1 MIVEI
6 FFQVGNAMK
15 ILIRGGRLID
25 PANSIDS
32 VHDLLLQDGRVAAI
46 DPAEAAADVTIDAA
60 GKVVCP
66 GFIDIHMHED
76 PVLEDG
82 TIDNDLETAIQNTM
96 LRMGVTTAVAGNCGE
111 VKYHPADYLDLV
123 DKQGTAVNIAMMA
136 GHEYFRVKSGCTDKY
151 GPATEAQKAQMAAE
165 LEECL
170 LRGCLGIS
178 YGIRYVPGLDRDE
191 LLQTAAGCRVTGG
204 VLAAH
209 IRDDAEAV
217 FAAAEEFIDIGRTLS
232 LPMEISHIGSMAGFG
247 QMERFLRQVDHC
259 KAEGLK
265 IGCDCYPYDA
275 FSTDLG
281 STTYD
286 DGWRDRYGCGYDVVE
301 LCEGKYKGQR
311 CTKEIFDEVRR
322 DFPACKTICYV
333 MMQEEVDLAFRHPG
347 VMLGSDGTLS
357 SGQGHPRAAGAFP
370 RLIARYA
377 KKGVISL
384 YEAVNKMT
392 AMPANHLGLS
402 RKGRL
407 NVGADADVVIFD
419 PETIEDR
426 ATFAEPLLAPK
437 GIDYVIVNGK
447 IAARDGSIVCRN
459 AGKSVRKI

>member
-123 DKQGTAVNIAMMA
+123 DKQGTAVNIAIMA

-247 QMERFLRQVDHC
+247 QMERFLRQVDRC

-322 DFPACKTICYV
+322 DFPDCKTICYV
-333 MMQEEVDLAFRHPG
+333 AGRGGSGLPPSRRDAGQRRYAFVRSGSSPRRRRLPAADRPLCQKGRHLPLRG
-347 VMLGSDGTLS
+347 GEQNDRHAREPS
-357 SGQGHPRAAGAFP
+357 GAFP
-370 RLIARYA
+370 QGTAERGRRCRCGHLRSRNHRRPCHLCGAAAGTEGHRLCYR
-377 KKGVISL
+377 
-384 YEAVNKMT
+384 ERQNCC
-392 AMPANHLGLS
+392 
-402 RKGRL
+402 KGRQHRL
-407 NVGADADVVIFD
+407 
-419 PETIEDR
+419 
-426 ATFAEPLLAPK
+426 PK
-437 GIDYVIVNGK
+437 RG
-447 IAARDGSIVCRN
+447 
-459 AGKSVRKI
+459 